1 MEEDKVNDGELVG
14 NLKVVENL
22 SPELE
27 ETYNEEE
34 FNNNNSNQLQES
46 MKYTSDNEEE
56 SKLSDK
62 QSDPIITSN
71 SKTLKNGNYKP
82 FNKR

>member
-1 MEEDKVNDGELVG
+1 
-14 NLKVVENL
+14 
-22 SPELE
+22 
-27 ETYNEEE
+27 
-34 FNNNNSNQLQES
+34 